1 MTVTGW
7 GPGFDDRGYATV
19 TTAGITVALF
29 GLCAVVGAAASLV
42 IAEHE
47 AGVAADL
54 AAVAGAWAA
63 YRGENACAVAGQ
75 VAGLNGA
82 SMSGC
87 HTEDADVTVTAVVR
101 GREVAA
107 KAGPV

>member
-1 MTVTGW
+1 MRARL
-7 GPGFDDRGYATV
+7 DERGYATV
-19 TTAGITVALF
+19 ASAGMAAALI

-47 AGVAADL
+47 ARVAADL
-54 AAVAGAWAA
+54 AAVAGAWAL
-63 YRGENACAVAGQ
+63 YRGEDACAAAGRT
-75 VAGLNGA
+75 AGLNGA
-82 SMSGC
+82 SLSECRIDG
-87 HTEDADVTVTAVVR
+87 ADVTVTAGIR

>member
-1 MTVTGW
+1 MRAR
-7 GPGFDDRGYATV
+7 PLDEHGYATV
-19 TTAGITVALF
+19 ASAGMAAALI

-47 AGVAADL
+47 ARVAADL

-63 YRGENACAVAGQ
+63 YRGEDACAAAEH

-82 SMSGC
+82 SL
-87 HTEDADVTVTAVVR
+87 TECRTVGVDVLVTAGIR
-101 GREVAA
+101 GREVMA